1 MLFNNMNDYDVSQE
15 ISDNI
20 FNLMCTNDYIKN
32 ELLFESFFHDNIY
45 VRNNVKKI
53 ERK

>member
-1 MLFNNMNDYDVSQE
+1 MTSKSKPTQVKDEFT
-15 ISDNI
+15 I
-20 FNLMCTNDYIKN
+20 
-32 ELLFESFFHDNIY
+32 LFESFFHDNNY